1 MSLFART
8 ALSLIIGALLIAAL
22 GSAGLRYFV
31 HRQIRREVD
40 GQLRHNWRR
49 MAANLAQR
57 QQPLTQLVGVFEI
70 WRAVPVSAT
79 LTLPP
84 SYRDT
89 MEVDLVNG
97 EQIPVRLLKQTYT
110 VGGQRYLFTLRQ
122 PYEEFEE
129 IAENVTVAVVVCFLG
144 LVLLLILTQLALY
157 RHIWRPFYLI
167 LEQLRTY
174 QLDQAGTGSF
184 VTSYIRE
191 FNRLSTAL
199 NQMVRSSR
207 QQYHL
212 QKQFTEN
219 AAHELQTPLAIATT
233 ELEQLE
239 QSERLSETDWKHLD
253 RASQALG
260 RLTNLSRSLLLLTK
274 IETQQ
279 YAEAE
284 PVDLSQLLC
293 HLIDTYDDFA
303 RHKRMVIEPMVSPG
317 VVVKMNRQL
326 AEVMVANLLK
336 NAIRHGQADQPI
348 QMRLTPDQLSFI
360 NAGDPLPFPP
370 EQLFDRFVKNTANF
384 ESTGLGLALVKQ
396 IADRYQ
402 LLVAYSYDATERL
415 HRFNVAIAAVI
426 SIGPITVPPEP
437 KQEQIR
443 SFQ

>member
-8 ALSLIIGALLIAAL
+8 ALSLIIGALLIATL
-22 GSAGLRYFV
+22 GSAGLRYFI
-31 HRQIRREVD
+31 HRQIRKEVD

-49 MAANLAQR
+49 MAVNLAQR
-57 QQPLTQLVGVFEI
+57 QQPLAQLEGVFDT
-70 WRAVPVSAT
+70 WRAVPVGNGPA
-79 LTLPP
+79 LPP
-84 SYRDT
+84 TYSDT
-89 MEVDLVNG
+89 TEFDRANG
-97 EQIPVRLLKQTYT
+97 ELIPVRLLKKTAA
-110 VGGQRYLFTLRQ
+110 VGGQRYVFTLRQ

-129 IAENVTVAVVVCFLG
+129 IAENMTVAVVICFLG
-144 LVLLLILTQLALY
+144 FVLLLILIQLTLY
-157 RHIWRPFYLI
+157 RRIWRPFYAI

-174 QLDQAGTGSF
+174 QLDQAGTGTF
-184 VTSYIRE
+184 AASYIRE
-191 FNRLSTAL
+191 FNRLSTVL
-199 NQMVRSSR
+199 NQMVGSSR

-274 IETQQ
+274 IETRQ

-293 HLIDTYDDFA
+293 QLIDTYDDFA
-303 RHKRMVIEPMVSPG
+303 RHKRMVIEPTISPG
-317 VVVKMNRQL
+317 VVVQMNRQL
-326 AEVMVANLLK
+326 AEVMLANLLK

-348 QMRLTPDQLSFI
+348 QVRLTSERLSFV
-360 NAGDPLPFPP
+360 NAGDPLPFST
-370 EQLFDRFVKNTANF
+370 EQLFERFVKNGANS

-402 LLVAYSYDATERL
+402 VSVAYTYDAADRL
-415 HRFNVAIAAVI
+415 HRFDVNVATIRLTGITAAFF
-426 SIGPITVPPEP
+426 EL
-437 KQEQIR
+437 KQAQ
-443 SFQ
+443 